1 MMYIGEVSRITGLS
15 AKAIRLYEERGL
27 MPRPKRRGRYRV
39 YNEIDIDILKLIAEA
54 KLLGVTLS
62 QLQNVIVYQN
72 GQIDWPRVELFLI
85 DVKKRLLSERI
96 ELEKKLESVETCI
109 NAINSCPKTVDST
122 PKGRD

>member
-1 MMYIGEVSRITGLS
+1 MYIGEVSRITGLS